1 MRVGIWQVAAAGG
14 LEGITTGGFL
24 AAFALALG
32 ASNLQI
38 GILTALPFIMQPIQI
53 LAMLLVERFQRRKII
68 ALPAYF
74 LTHSLWIPMALIP
87 MFIGVPSGAAVSVLL
102 VLVAIRGITNGFFSN
117 TWISWLRDL
126 VPQEVLG
133 RFFHGGRPRQL

>member
-1 MRVGIWQVAAAGG
+1 
-14 LEGITTGGFL
+14 
-24 AAFALALG
+24 
-32 ASNLQI
+32 
-38 GILTALPFIMQPIQI
+38 
-53 LAMLLVERFQRRKII
+53 
-68 ALPAYF
+68 
-74 LTHSLWIPMALIP
+74 MALIP

-102 VLVAIRGITNGFFSN
+102 VLVAIRGIANGFFSN